1 MSSCCVSQG
10 ACMVKAVA
18 KSMATECKDGRRVGA
33 VGGLHWPGPGGLH
46 AVAPRSSALPNANE
60 RISSTLARW
69 GGGCMVH
76 GLRGR

>member
-1 MSSCCVSQG
+1 
-10 ACMVKAVA
+10 MVKAVA
-18 KSMATECKDGRRVGA
+18 KSMVTECKDGRRVGA

-69 GGGCMVH
+69 GGGAWCM
-76 GLRGR
+76 GSEGAKSTAIGALQP